1 MRGTTLPSH
10 GEFTRRVWRHLHRDG
25 DGTRFEFDV
34 TIDGLVDASSHGVG
48 EDPQRL
54 RQLASVVWAT
64 ADELGEA
71 RARQATPRGWH
82 RVKDL
87 EWVQDLGDLLKV
99 AQVRARALGDQQI
112 PLLRRTIVIYI
123 T

>member
-1 MRGTTLPSH
+1 MCGGICTATATAP
-10 GEFTRRVWRHLHRDG
+10 
-25 DGTRFEFDV
+25 
-34 TIDGLVDASSHGVG
+34 ASSSTSPSTAWSTRQATAWA